1 MSGLNPRQ
9 RAAVKYIDGPL
20 LVLAGA
26 GSGKTRVIIQ
36 KIIYLIRE
44 CGYAPK
50 NIAAVTF
57 TNKAARE
64 MKQRLR
70 EALGKDD
77 SRGLAVSTFHTLGL
91 NIIRRE
97 HAQLG
102 YKAAISIYDTQDCLA
117 LLKELMNKAFS
128 GDDNVAQMQQQIS
141 MWKNALIDPQQAQ
154 QLANGDPILV
164 AASVLFEE
172 YDRVMQAYNAVD
184 FDDLIRLPVRLFQQ
198 HPEVLDKWQNRIR
211 YLLVDE
217 YQDTNL
223 TQYRLV
229 QMLVGARGALTVVGD
244 DDQSIYAW
252 RGAHPENLAQLQQDF
267 PRLNVIKLEQ
277 NYRSTGCILKAANQ
291 LITNNHHVFEKALWS
306 ELGFGEPIRILETRD
321 EEHEAERVTSSI
333 LHHKFQH
340 NTRYRDYAILY
351 RGNHQSRLFERH
363 LREYQIPYRITG
375 GPSFFNYTEVKDLL
389 AYLRLVVNPDDDAA
403 FLRVINTPR
412 REIGPTTVEK
422 LARYA
427 TERGVSL
434 VAAGDELG
442 LEQVLPNRAVQHLR
456 YFVEW
461 LATLSD
467 RALRGDVK
475 SLLDDLIKD
484 INYDLWLQDSSRD
497 TAAYERKME
506 NVQELVNWIH
516 HLFDTQ
522 EKEPSLAELVSR
534 LQLMDILD
542 RDEQESDQDGV
553 HLMTLHGAKGLEF
566 PHVYLVGVEEDLL
579 PHHVSIDE
587 DGIEEER
594 RLAYV
599 GITRAQRSLTL
610 SYAVRRKRGGEYSH
624 CEPSRFIAEL
634 PEDTVRREG
643 GGSTEDPEVRQQ
655 RGRAHLENLR
665 GLLN

>member
-1 MSGLNPRQ
+1 M
-9 RAAVKYIDGPL
+9 
-20 LVLAGA
+20 
-26 GSGKTRVIIQ
+26 
-36 KIIYLIRE
+36 
-44 CGYAPK
+44 
-50 NIAAVTF
+50 
-57 TNKAARE
+57 
-64 MKQRLR
+64 
-70 EALGKDD
+70 
-77 SRGLAVSTFHTLGL
+77 
-91 NIIRRE
+91 
-97 HAQLG
+97 
-102 YKAAISIYDTQDCLA
+102 
-117 LLKELMNKAFS
+117 
-128 GDDNVAQMQQQIS
+128 
-141 MWKNALIDPQQAQ
+141 
-154 QLANGDPILV
+154 
-164 AASVLFEE
+164 
-172 YDRVMQAYNAVD
+172 
-184 FDDLIRLPVRLFQQ
+184 
-198 HPEVLDKWQNRIR
+198 
-211 YLLVDE
+211 
-217 YQDTNL
+217 
-223 TQYRLV
+223 
-229 QMLVGARGALTVVGD
+229 
-244 DDQSIYAW
+244 
-252 RGAHPENLAQLQQDF
+252 
-267 PRLNVIKLEQ
+267 
-277 NYRSTGCILKAANQ
+277 
-291 LITNNHHVFEKALWS
+291 
-306 ELGFGEPIRILETRD
+306 
-321 EEHEAERVTSSI
+321 
-333 LHHKFQH
+333 
-340 NTRYRDYAILY
+340 
-351 RGNHQSRLFERH
+351 
-363 LREYQIPYRITG
+363 
-375 GPSFFNYTEVKDLL
+375 
-389 AYLRLVVNPDDDAA
+389 
-403 FLRVINTPR
+403 
-412 REIGPTTVEK
+412 
-422 LARYA
+422 
-427 TERGVSL
+427 
-434 VAAGDELG
+434 AAGDELG

-522 EKEPSLAELVSR
+522 EKEPSLVELVSR